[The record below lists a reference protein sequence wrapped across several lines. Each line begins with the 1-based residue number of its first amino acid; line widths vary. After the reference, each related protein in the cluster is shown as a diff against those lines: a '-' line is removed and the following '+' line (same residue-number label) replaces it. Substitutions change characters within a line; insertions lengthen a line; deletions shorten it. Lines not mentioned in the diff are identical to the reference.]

1 MLAVTGTA
9 GAFVGALQEAFPGNG
24 SRMRQTLAVVGPTG
38 VGLAAFNTWQVR
50 KRARTGRPSPREDS
64 QASLAKSIA
73 YGVGM
78 AAALS
83 AFGVGERQFA
93 DRISRLVARALP
105 GNAALWRPVAH
116 AAAFAGLA
124 AGARV
129 LAVKALARIEQ
140 TRRSPPK
147 RRSTSRRRTPS

>member
-9 GAFVGALQEAFPGNG
+9 GACVGALQEALPGNG
-24 SRMRQTLAVVGPTG
+24 SRGRQTLAVVGPAG
-38 VGLAAFNTWQVR
+38 AGPGGLQHLAGAQARATETAIS
-50 KRARTGRPSPREDS
+50 RARTR

-83 AFGVGERQFA
+83 AFGEGERQFA
-93 DRISRLVARALP
+93 DRISRLVARVLP

-140 TRRSPPK
+140 TQESAEAAFDFPPPN
-147 RRSTSRRRTPS
+147 PS

>member
-9 GAFVGALQEAFPGNG
+9 GACVGALQEAFPGNG
-24 SRMRQTLAVVGPTG
+24 SRMRQTLAVVGPAG

-50 KRARTGRPSPREDS
+50 KRAQLDGHLPREDS

-83 AFGVGERQFA
+83 AFGEVERQFA
-93 DRISRLVARALP
+93 DRISRLVAS
-105 GNAALWRPVAH
+105 RPARERGVV
-116 AAAFAGLA
+116 A
-124 AGARV
+124 AGCARG
-129 LAVKALARIEQ
+129 RIRGTHRGRPGTCREGAGED
-140 TRRSPPK
+140 
-147 RRSTSRRRTPS
+147 